1 MTLVQIIEVAVLVG
15 TLACLAYVGVDSLR
29 RGNHRTSNDLTTRI
43 GGGAPATG
51 ATVRPRT
58 SRERSHPRVS
68 RATALADTLPLVSR
82 LGPLL
87 EQSQLS
93 LSPSQATCAAAG
105 IVGVVTAITT
115 CIAGLVAATL
125 AAVICVTSF
134 AAFILRRRS
143 QDRRA
148 FREALPDT
156 LELLIG
162 ALSSGHALTPAVEIV
177 ARETRG
183 PTAREWSRAVAEAQ
197 LGADLLESL
206 ASAATRMSCVELEWA
221 VVVMT
226 TSREIGGS
234 LSEVLRAIIDT
245 LRSRERQRRRTRALT
260 AEGRLSAV
268 ILCAL
273 PLVFTGYLA
282 AVRPDYLGPLVST
295 PAGNAMTITAVTL
308 LMAGI
313 VWMRLLVRDQESG

>member
-1 MTLVQIIEVAVLVG
+1 MNFLQTGELAVLVAA
-15 TLACLAYVGVDSLR
+15 LACLAYIGADALS
-29 RGNHRTSNDLTTRI
+29 GRTTRSANDLSSRI
-43 GGGAPATG
+43 RGGVPATG
-51 ATVRPRT
+51 TDPRPTT
-58 SRERSHPRVS
+58 SAQRHHPRLR
-68 RATALADTLPLVSR
+68 RATLRADTLPLISR

-87 EQSQLS
+87 DQSQLP
-93 LSPSQATCAAAG
+93 LSPSAAACAATV
-105 IVGVVTAITT
+105 IVVAVTALTAV
-115 CIAGLVAATL
+115 IAGLVAASL
-125 AAVICVTSF
+125 AVVVCASF
-134 AAFILRRRS
+134 LAGFIQRRRS
-143 QDRRA
+143 RDRRA

-183 PTAREWSRAVAEAQ
+183 PTAREWSRAVAEAHM
-197 LGADLLESL
+197 GTDLLESL
-206 ASAATRMSCVELEWA
+206 AHAATRMSCVELEWA
-221 VVVMT
+221 VIVMT

-234 LSEVLRAIIDT
+234 LSEVLRAIIGT

-260 AEGRLSAV
+260 AEGRLSAI

-295 PAGNAMTITAVTL
+295 PAGIAMTITALTL
-308 LMAGI
+308 LVAG
-313 VWMRLLVRDQESG
+313 VLWMRLLVRDQESG